1 MNMKQLGNSD
11 LVVAPLVFGGN
22 VLGWTVN
29 QEEGFK
35 ILDAFV
41 DAGFNMIDTAD
52 IYCRW
57 VPGNAGGES
66 ETIIGKWLS
75 KSGKR
80 DKFLIATKVG
90 MDMGEGR
97 KGLTRSHIIASVEAS
112 LKRLQTDYIDLYFSH
127 ADDQSTPFEETLKA
141 YDDLIKAGKV
151 RVIGAS
157 NYSAPRLMEAL
168 KISQTHN
175 LPRYRAL
182 QPHYNL
188 CERALFEDE
197 LEKVCLDNNLGVVS
211 YYSLASG
218 FLTGKYR
225 HATDLSKSQRGGGVE
240 KYLNEKGRKL
250 LSVLDDL
257 ASKHKSTPA
266 QIALAWLMARSSV
279 TAPIA
284 SATNLKQL
292 TDIMKSARLNLDGND
307 LKQLNII

>member
-97 KGLTRSHIIASVEAS
+97 KGLTRSHIMASVEAS

-175 LPRYRAL
+175 LPRYQAL

>member
-1 MNMKQLGNSD
+1 MNMKQLGNSG

-97 KGLTRSHIIASVEAS
+97 KGLTRSHIMASVEAS

-175 LPRYRAL
+175 LPSYQAL

-240 KYLNEKGRKL
+240 KYLNEKGLKL

-266 QIALAWLMARSSV
+266 QIALAWLMARPSV

-284 SATNLKQL
+284 SATSLKQL
-292 TDIMKSARLNLDGND
+292 TDIMKSASLKLDGND